1 MSAKQKLHQLHLNE
15 WTARFSDQKSSGLT
29 VRQWCDQNGF
39 SIHTYNYWKHVLKEE
54 LANQL
59 LPDIVP
65 LSPPAVAPLLPPET
79 HKAGL
84 SSLSSANCAIRTT
97 AKLTIGDISIEVDS
111 QATEEFLHTL
121 IKAVRYA

>member
-39 SIHTYNYWKHVLKEE
+39 SIHTYNYWKHVPKEE
-54 LANQL
+54 LASQM

-65 LSPPAVAPLLPPET
+65 LSLPSAAPALPTET
-79 HKAGL
+79 HRTAP
-84 SSLSSANCAIRTT
+84 SSLDNANCAIRAT

-111 QATEEFLHTL
+111 QATEDFLHAL